1 LAGSEAAWRIAS
13 SGLHVRLYE
22 MRPDVM
28 TPAHRTGLLAELVCS
43 NSLKSNRVTNA
54 CGLLK
59 EEMRLLGSLTMA
71 AAEQARVPA
80 GDALAVDNEAFASAV
95 TSALEDEPNVEI
107 VREEVT
113 SIDPSRLTIIAT
125 GPLTSDALAD
135 DLTKLTGQGHLYF
148 HDAIAPSVEADTID
162 MSKVFRASRY
172 GRTEADYLNC
182 PFTKGEYEVF
192 IDALLSAE
200 RAPLHDFE
208 DPKHFEGCLPIEV
221 MADRDRMA
229 PGYGPMKPVGLVDPR
244 TGKMPA
250 AVVQLRQ
257 ENREATVYGLVGF
270 QTRLTW
276 PEQERVFRMIPGLE
290 HAKFAR
296 LGRMHRNTYVDS
308 PRLLLPTLQL
318 RRRPNVLL
326 AGQITGVEG
335 YIEAAATGILGGI
348 NAVRLMR
355 DQKPVSPPE
364 EMMLGALVAHI
375 SASGYFEGM
384 TDEMDFQ
391 PVNATF
397 GLMKPLMRKPRRK
410 PDRYAAYAERA
421 LDAAR
426 DWIADIDTEEKRT

>member
-1 LAGSEAAWRIAS
+1 MAGSEAAWRIAK
-13 SGLHVRLYE
+13 SGLRVRLYE

-95 TSALEDEPNVEI
+95 TSALENEPNVEI

-113 SIDPSRLTIIAT
+113 SIDSSRLTIIAT

-135 DLTKLTGQGHLYF
+135 ELAKLTGQEHLYF
-148 HDAIAPSVEADTID
+148 HDAIASSVEADAID

-182 PFTKGEYEVF
+182 PFTKEEYEVF

-290 HAKFAR
+290 NAKFAR
-296 LGRMHRNTYVDS
+296 LGQMHRNTYVDS

-318 RRRPNVLL
+318 HRCPNVLL

-335 YIEAAATGILGGI
+335 YVEAAATGILGGI

-355 DQKPVSPPE
+355 DHKPVSPPE
-364 EMMLGALVAHI
+364 ETMLGALVAHI

-384 TDEMDFQ
+384 MDEMDFQ

-426 DWIADIDTEEKRT
+426 DWIAHIDTEEKRT